1 MSVHVCFTV
10 CLKDVN
16 MSVQTPCLQKI
27 QERKAALEKMT
38 FTDSEELEKWR
49 LVVKAEFMSSDES
62 ATDED
67 DEVIVVKQ
75 LPWRSVHVGQMFRHL
90 DDKGLKE
97 KSPQARRQMKRR
109 VKGHISNCPRPIGDI
124 PSWAVTDN

>member
-1 MSVHVCFTV
+1 
-10 CLKDVN
+10 

-109 VKGHISNCPRPIGDI
+109 VKGHISNRPRPIGDI
-124 PSWAVTDN
+124 PSWA